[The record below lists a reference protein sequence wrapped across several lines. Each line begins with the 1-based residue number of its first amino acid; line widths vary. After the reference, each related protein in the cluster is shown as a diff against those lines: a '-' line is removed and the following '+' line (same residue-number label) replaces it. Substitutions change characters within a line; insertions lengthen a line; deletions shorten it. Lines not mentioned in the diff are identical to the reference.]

1 MPKRP
6 LALAPQERRTS
17 LAFVISLHELL
28 TASQVRAS
36 ADFRYLEAYTAAV
49 VYYLAIVSVLM
60 VLQGRLERRY
70 TWSSARRRRRV
81 AAPAVPAI
89 SHDAR

>member
-1 MPKRP
+1 M
-6 LALAPQERRTS
+6 
-17 LAFVISLHELL
+17 ISLHELL
-28 TASQVRAS
+28 TASQELAAVG
-36 ADFRYLEAYTAAV
+36 FRYPESYLAAL

-81 AAPAVPAI
+81 AAPGVPAI

>member
-1 MPKRP
+1 M
-6 LALAPQERRTS
+6 
-17 LAFVISLHELL
+17 ISLHELL
-28 TASQVRAS
+28 TASQELAAVG
-36 ADFRYLEAYTAAV
+36 FRYPESYLAAL
-49 VYYLAIVSVLM
+49 VYYLGIVSVLM

>member
-1 MPKRP
+1 M
-6 LALAPQERRTS
+6 
-17 LAFVISLHELL
+17 ISLQELL
-28 TASQVRAS
+28 TASGQLAAVKYQYA
-36 ADFRYLEAYTAAV
+36 EAYLAAL

-60 VLQGRLERRY
+60 VAQGRLERRY
-70 TWSSARRRRRV
+70 TWTSARRRRV